1 MSDPRLVVSLGDVN
15 GIGPEILLRFH
26 KARPDLPLLCVGDR
40 TALLY
45 WSREIGIPFD
55 FAVADLNVR
64 YHPEPGKVSSIA
76 GEAAAQAVEVAY
88 REAKQRGVPLVTLP
102 LAKEAVSLARPG
114 FTGHTELLAR
124 LDGKRSDEVAM
135 VLGSSRLMVLP
146 LTRHIPLAA
155 VPAALS
161 TDLVVRQVALV
172 HEWFRRWKRRSPKIW
187 LAGLNPHAGEGGTI
201 GAEEVSVLVPAV
213 TLLRRKG
220 IAIEGP
226 LAADTLF
233 AQGLAAGVDLFV
245 GCYHDQVLAPFKMFA
260 FHEGINVTVGLSV
273 VRTSPDHGTAFDIA
287 GKGIAAERSLAA
299 AAAWA
304 LEMGGAAL

>member
-1 MSDPRLVVSLGDVN
+1 MSEPRFVVSLGDVN
-15 GIGPEILLRFH
+15 GVGPEILLKFH
-26 KARPDLPLLCVGDR
+26 KAHPDMPLLCVGDR

-45 WSREIGIPFD
+45 WSRELGVPLNFET
-55 FAVADLNVR
+55 VDLNMR
-64 YHPEPGKVSSIA
+64 YHPEPGKVSAVA

-88 REAKQRGVPLVTLP
+88 EEAKRRGIPLVTLP
-102 LAKEAVSLARPG
+102 IAKEAVSLSRPG

-124 LDGKRSDEVAM
+124 LDGKCSDEVAM
-135 VLGSSRLMVLP
+135 VLGGARMMVLP

-155 VPAALS
+155 VPTALS
-161 TDLVVRQVALV
+161 TDLIVRQVTLV
-172 HEWFRRWKRRSPKIW
+172 HEWFRRWKKRPPKVW

-201 GAEEVSVLVPAV
+201 GTEEISILVPAIA
-213 TLLRRKG
+213 LLRQKR

-226 LAADTLF
+226 FPADTLF

-260 FHEGINVTVGLSV
+260 FHEGINTTVGLSV

-287 GKGIAAERSLAA
+287 GKGIATEKSFAVAVQ
-299 AAAWA
+299 WA
-304 LEMGGAAL
+304 LDMAEAAQ